1 LKSTGAK
8 TGRESHTLLALRLLL
23 RLIWAA
29 LLVLVVIGSL
39 LPAASAPMRMIAA
52 LHVNDKVQ
60 HIVAYLSLAFLPA
73 LHERRRR
80 LAYTAV
86 GLVALGV
93 LLEFGQLWSPGRSF
107 EIGDMLADAAG
118 VIAGASLGLWARPPA
133 ASRLAP
139 DEG

>member
-1 LKSTGAK
+1 
-8 TGRESHTLLALRLLL
+8 
-23 RLIWAA
+23 
-29 LLVLVVIGSL
+29 
-39 LPAASAPMRMIAA
+39 MRMIAA

-60 HIVAYLSLAFLPA
+60 HIVAYLSLACLPA

-118 VIAGASLGLWARPPA
+118 VIAGASLGLWARPLA
-133 ASRLAP
+133 AGRLAP